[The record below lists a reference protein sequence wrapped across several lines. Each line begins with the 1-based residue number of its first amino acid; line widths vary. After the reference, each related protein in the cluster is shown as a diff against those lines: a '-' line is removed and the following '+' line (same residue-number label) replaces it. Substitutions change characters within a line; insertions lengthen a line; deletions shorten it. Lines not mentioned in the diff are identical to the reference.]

1 MNWHKNLVDKKLKS
15 FGLTPYQ
22 GMWWAFIKG
31 IALTCLLFLFFN
43 YYGGNDDNLIK
54 FEIDYSKEF
63 QESGYDGRVLL
74 MISNNNNT
82 EPRFQINDSHN
93 TQMIFGVDVDSWNA
107 DEKIIVDGEAIGY
120 PISSVDEIE
129 EGEYY
134 VQAFLH
140 KYETFD
146 LSTGFTVKLPM
157 DQGEGQ
163 KWNISPKNLY
173 STPKKIKIKK
183 SKTISITLDN
193 EIAPI
198 EPARDTEFIK
208 HVKIKSEMLSKF
220 WGRDMY
226 LQANVLVPH
235 GFDKKSKTRYPLMIF
250 HGHFP
255 YTFRGFRT
263 TPPTTPKED
272 TIYNSRFGITG
283 YKYIQEKEAYDL
295 YNNWIS
301 NDFPRF
307 LAIEIQHQNPYYDDS
322 YAVNSANI
330 GPYGDAITYELI
342 PHVEKLFNGV
352 GEAWGRFLY
361 GGSTGGW
368 ESLAAQVMYPKEY
381 NGCFAACPDPIDFRA
396 FTVVNLY
403 EDDNAYY
410 HEGSHRKTL
419 RAGMRDG
426 KGIIKNHL
434 IQINQRESVL
444 GSKGRSGDQWDIWQ
458 AVYSPS
464 GKDGY
469 PKPIWDR
476 ETGKIDKEV
485 AEYWKENYDL
495 SYIMRRDWDKIGK
508 DLEGKI
514 NIYCGDMDNY
524 YLNNAVVL
532 TEEFLESTTDPYY
545 NGEVDYG
552 DMAEHCWN
560 GDQENPNHIS
570 RLRYNTM
577 YIPKIRDRLKKT
589 APKNN
594 NLMNWG
600 I

>member
-1 MNWHKNLVDKKLKS
+1 MNWHKKFVNKKFKFFS
-15 FGLTPYQ
+15 
-22 GMWWAFIKG
+22 FIKG
-31 IALTCLLFLFFN
+31 VIFTCLLFLFFD
-43 YYGGNDDNLIK
+43 YYKNSNDNKVK
-54 FEIDYSKEF
+54 FEIDYSDKF
-63 QESGYDGRVLL
+63 QENGFNGRVLL
-74 MISNNNNT
+74 MISNNNYS
-82 EPRFQINDSHN
+82 EPRFQINDNHN
-93 TQMIFGVDVDSWNA
+93 TQMIFGVDVNSWNSN
-107 DEKIIVDGEAIGY
+107 EKIIIDAEAFGY
-120 PISSVDEIE
+120 PIESINDIK

-134 VQAFLH
+134 VQALLH
-140 KYETFD
+140 KYETFN
-146 LSTGFTVKLPM
+146 LSTGYTVKLPM

-183 SKTISITLDN
+183 SKTINITLKN
-193 EIAPI
+193 EIPPI
-198 EPARDTEFIK
+198 EPAKDTEYIK
-208 HVKIKSEMLSKF
+208 HIKIKSEMLSKF

-255 YTFRGFRT
+255 YTFGGFRT
-263 TPPTTPKED
+263 TQPTAPEED

-283 YKYIQEKEAYDL
+283 YKYIQQKEAYDL

-307 LAIEIQHQNPYYDDS
+307 IAIEIQHQNPYYDDS
-322 YAVNSANI
+322 YAVNSANL

-342 PHVEKLFNGV
+342 PHIEQLFNGV
-352 GEAWGRFLY
+352 GEGWGRFLY

-368 ESLAAQVMYPKEY
+368 ESLAVQVFYPNEY

-396 FTVVNLY
+396 YTVINLY

-410 HEGSHRKTL
+410 HEGSNRKTL

-434 IQINQRESVL
+434 IQINQRESAL

-458 AVYSPS
+458 AVYSPT

-476 ETGKIDKEV
+476 KTGKIDKEV

-495 SYIMRRDWDKIGK
+495 NYIMKRDWDKIGK

-532 TEEFLESTTDPYY
+532 TETFLESTTNPYY

-552 DMAEHCWN
+552 NMAEHCWN
-560 GDQENPNHIS
+560 GDQKNPNQIS

-594 NLMNWG
+594 NLKNWG